1 MSVVTAR
8 DGEGAVGIRGRLGEL
23 CYRSG
28 LLVPMQRLRAQWHND
43 LRILAYHR
51 VLTLP
56 DPDAF
61 DFDLE
66 LVSTS
71 AESFREQMRFV
82 KERFRPM
89 RMADVLDHLDAG
101 EPLPPDAVVVTFD
114 DGYDDNY
121 AVAFPILRELGVPAT
136 FFVST
141 GHIDNGSPFAYDWLV
156 YMILH
161 TTAAHLQ
168 LPELR
173 LDQPMPAER
182 AARRAL
188 AGKVLFKMKGLDD
201 THQLALIA
209 RLEREWRMPR
219 DAAPA
224 HCRPMSWAQVRD
236 MHAAGFEIGSHGM
249 HHKMLAKLSPDE
261 LQIELRESKA
271 TLERELDHPAT
282 LLSYPVGGD
291 RAFNDSVVRAT
302 MDAGYRLA
310 CCYVCGTNPDPASNR
325 YALRRLPVERE
336 MGLGWFASMLTLPGL
351 MSYPTASHAIE
362 SGQVS
367 ACLF

>member
-1 MSVVTAR
+1 MVST
-8 DGEGAVGIRGRLGEL
+8 DHGESAAVGIRGRLGEL

-28 LLVPMQRLRAQWHND
+28 LLVPLQRVRARWRND

-66 LVSTS
+66 LISTS
-71 AESFREQMRFV
+71 AESFRQQMSFV

-89 RMADVLDHLDAG
+89 RMADVLAHIDAQ

-121 AVAFPILRELGVPAT
+121 QVAFPILRELGVPAT

-161 TTAAHLQ
+161 TTSPRLS
-168 LPELR
+168 LPALR
-173 LDQPMPAER
+173 LDQAIPADR
-182 AARRAL
+182 GGRREL
-188 AGKVLFKMKGLDD
+188 AGKVLHKMKGLDD
-201 THQLALIA
+201 SEQLSLIA
-209 RLEREWRMPR
+209 RLERDWQMPR
-219 DAAPA
+219 DAAPP
-224 HCRPMSWAQVRD
+224 HCRPMSWDQVREMD
-236 MHAAGFEIGSHGM
+236 AAGFEIGSHGM
-249 HHKMLAKLSPDE
+249 HHKMLAKLPADE
-261 LQIELRESKA
+261 LEIELRESKA
-271 TLERELDHPAT
+271 ALERELDHPAT

-291 RAFNDSVVRAT
+291 RAYNNSVVRAT
-302 MDAGYRLA
+302 TDAGYRLA
-310 CCYVCGTNPDPASNR
+310 CCYVCGTNSDPASNR
-325 YALRRLPVERE
+325 YTLRRLPVERE
-336 MGLGWFASMLTLPGL
+336 MSLGWFASMLTLPGL
-351 MSYPTASHAIE
+351 MSYPTASHTTE
-362 SGQVS
+362 SGQV
-367 ACLF
+367 F